1 MFEEREKLWVILIGC
16 ALLLAST
23 VMPVQAATMGS
34 HYPFG
39 GEGVTAGSAP
49 PPGFHYRGYLTLT
62 NPTTYKDD
70 NGDDLPVDVNV
81 DVVATVHRF
90 LHVTKF
96 QILGANYAYEVVVPI
111 VETVT

>member
-1 MFEEREKLWVILIGC
+1 
-16 ALLLAST
+16 
-23 VMPVQAATMGS
+23 MPVQAATMGS

-96 QILGANYAYEVVVPI
+96 QILGRQLRLRSGRADCRNGYMTNQRVSNFGR
-111 VETVT
+111 